1 MQQDRIALRWSV
13 CCIIFCVIEH
23 VALSLACVHRLLL
36 STHGNHPLRMLGSHL
51 SASYDKHGRSIGC
64 WSGDHHNVLHVES
77 PVVTSSLFVD
87 SQTYHR
93 TIWLDIPSAYSQRQR
108 KPSIA
113 NCCCSGKVCDTGSIY
128 TRLLPAS
135 NYLAQSLKVMFVL
148 YRIQVGC
155 GVGGGRELSCRLK
168 DHHRL
173 CMEESKQRNCGPLS
187 LSSQRARPTES
198 VYEKES
204 VCYYDRHRQSIF
216 NATPLI
222 NSSPMNPQKTEGYFF
237 LTNRRSIADESCER
251 RSNLLS
257 LPATTVYSSRPPTNP
272 FERLSRAWLGWSSRE
287 RRKEESTKNENH
299 YAETVDGTDQHW
311 RQQEEQQR
319 HHGNISIGVEQPD
332 QQLQTQN
339 QQQQQPQKQQQ
350 HQQQVFDQMCWR
362 ALRDEERGTTPK
374 LQVQVWL
381 TIYNLIMDQ
390 ECRNRYDMTHFRRE
404 NLLKLRRFLNE
415 SLCDELPFLKDL
427 HRLLEELALQGHC
440 PGVSGGPPPPIVV
453 EMVAE
458 IGDNIKE
465 KYDGRWEEIANKQIS
480 NNFKQA
486 AGDLRGLAELIT
498 NVNLHLQDTVC
509 AVCGAEATQRCSQC
523 KHEWYCSRAC
533 QVKHWQSHK
542 ELCVLLRE
550 TKKNVIDCSNNKE
563 GIVTSS

>member
-339 QQQQQPQKQQQ
+339 QQQQQPQKQRDAYAGVSAVNRRTI
-350 HQQQVFDQMCWR
+350 HGRVYPDAAHAAVVPSCTEDSGERSEAEDKRKGFVNFGLHLWTEIR
-362 ALRDEERGTTPK
+362 ARWLRGPKFGTFPSSSSAHRSPRWQGQRHASSTTTNTDYGTFTLPP
-374 LQVQVWL
+374 
-381 TIYNLIMDQ
+381 NGQ
-390 ECRNRYDMTHFRRE
+390 EAVMRSQ
-404 NLLKLRRFLNE
+404 LK
-415 SLCDELPFLKDL
+415 
-427 HRLLEELALQGHC
+427 RLLETVKKPYQPSLTRPLRLTYVCRVASEVWKDLDQLVTERERKEQERERQAELLQLTSRRLNTQSQSNT
-440 PGVSGGPPPPIVV
+440 PNTSSGGY
-453 EMVAE
+453 MMK
-458 IGDNIKE
+458 G
-465 KYDGRWEEIANKQIS
+465 
-480 NNFKQA
+480 
-486 AGDLRGLAELIT
+486 
-498 NVNLHLQDTVC
+498 
-509 AVCGAEATQRCSQC
+509 
-523 KHEWYCSRAC
+523 
-533 QVKHWQSHK
+533 
-542 ELCVLLRE
+542 
-550 TKKNVIDCSNNKE
+550 
-563 GIVTSS
+563 